1 MLNDPRLSDLRLF
14 AIVVKHASFVSAAKT
29 LNLAQTTVSKRVA
42 ALEEALGVQLLIR
55 TTRTVKATDEGLK
68 VFHWAQKILSTVNDM
83 HEELSVDQG
92 ELKGPIRISASSRL
106 GRDYV
111 APALSKLKRRFPAI
125 DVWLEIMDRRV
136 DLMGEDFHLDVRT
149 GNSEDPNV
157 IGHRI
162 TKSSRILCASPQY
175 LKKHGTPQ
183 SLAELTKHQCLL
195 FRDRNEPFG
204 IWRLKG
210 PKGFEDVQVTG
221 ELASNDN
228 DVVLSWACDGHG
240 IMIATD
246 WFLADSIRAGKLVRV
261 LPKWHQPVDVWAI
274 SSQRTNQSAK
284 VRICVEYLKDE
295 MKAIVM

>member
-1 MLNDPRLSDLRLF
+1 MLNDPKLSDLRLF
-14 AIVVKHASFVSAAKT
+14 ALVVKHASFVSAAKA

-42 ALEEALGVQLLIR
+42 ALEDALGVQLLIR
-55 TTRTVKATDEGLK
+55 TTRTVKVTDEGLK

-83 HEELSVDQG
+83 HEEMAGDQG

-149 GNSEDPNV
+149 GNAEDPNV

-162 TKSSRILCASPQY
+162 VKSSRILCASPQY
-175 LKKHGTPQ
+175 LKKNGTPQ
-183 SLAELTKHQCLL
+183 SIAELTKHQCVL

-204 IWRLKG
+204 VWRLKG
-210 PKGFEDVQVTG
+210 AKGYEEVQVTG

-228 DVVLSWACDGHG
+228 DVVLNWACEGHG

-246 WFLADSIRAGKLVRV
+246 WFLAKSIDDGKLVRV
-261 LPKWHQPVDVWAI
+261 LSGWHQPVDVWAI

-284 VRICVEYLKDE
+284 VRLCIEYLKAE
-295 MKAIVM
+295 MKI